1 MAEAFIECEMDTE
14 EVRRIVRQSGVDW
27 PLDDSRESR
36 LFRFQA
42 RRIVAEAF
50 RQGMESGQKLNAVV
64 ATMFQG
70 EDHD

>member
-1 MAEAFIECEMDTE
+1 MAEAFIECEMDTK

>member
-1 MAEAFIECEMDTE
+1 MAEAFIECEMDTQ

-42 RRIVAEAF
+42 RRIVAAAF

>member
-1 MAEAFIECEMDTE
+1 MAEAFIECEMDTQ

-36 LFRFQA
+36 LFRFKA

>member
-1 MAEAFIECEMDTE
+1 MAEAFIKCEMDTQ
-14 EVRRIVRQSGVDW
+14 EVRRIVIQSGVDW

>member
-1 MAEAFIECEMDTE
+1 MAEAFIECEMDTQ

-50 RQGMESGQKLNAVV
+50 RQGMESGQKLNAMV

-70 EDHD
+70 ESNA

>member
-1 MAEAFIECEMDTE
+1 MAEAFIECEMDTQ
-14 EVRRIVRQSGVDW
+14 EVSSIVRQSGVDW

>member
-1 MAEAFIECEMDTE
+1 MAEAFIECEMDTK
-14 EVRRIVRQSGVDW
+14 EVCRIVRQSGVDW

>member
-1 MAEAFIECEMDTE
+1 MAEAFIECEMDTK

-50 RQGMESGQKLNAVV
+50 RQGMESGKKLNAVV

>member
-1 MAEAFIECEMDTE
+1 MAEAFIECEMDTQ
-14 EVRRIVRQSGVDW
+14 EVRSIVRQSGVDW

>member
-1 MAEAFIECEMDTE
+1 MAEAFIECEMDTK

-50 RQGMESGQKLNAVV
+50 RQGMESCQKLNAVV

-70 EDHD
+70 EDHA

>member
-1 MAEAFIECEMDTE
+1 MAEAFIECEMDTQ

-50 RQGMESGQKLNAVV
+50 RRGMESGQKLNAVV

-70 EDHD
+70 EDHA